1 MEENRKDKSTN
12 RDGERG
18 AALVMALLISG
29 LLLVISAGLLLEATT
44 NTYNVT
50 DATAEQQAF
59 NAAESGIQAAVYV
72 LRDNVTLPDD
82 KLIVP
87 NPTAGDCPATWDTAP
102 EQCKVNR
109 IDYLKALKVSESN
122 AADDT
127 SVNPR
132 LSRWM
137 QYAGE
142 RVTMDTQYQY
152 KLDISD
158 PDHTGTI
165 VAYSTMGKFFD
176 NDSIPPSS
184 GPIYRKTYGTAPNQT
199 ILEYVPQSSIEV
211 DTDTPTGNADANF
224 GSFRVTITGS
234 GALIPNH
241 NRFEIFVRMS
251 KPYFGSRVIRGYVS
265 PNTAATQAQAPRIL
279 FDSRTFTLQGSVIN
293 LDEVG
298 PVGSATVVGTTYTEG
313 PPPGFPVLLKP
324 VSAGTA
330 ENVIAGRISSP
341 EPIRLLIRSTGYGPR
356 GSVKVLEAIIQKN
369 FFNGI
374 TAPATLTLI
383 GPKSG
388 GGLNFVFNPGS
399 SNVTEY
405 SGQDQES
412 TDIIPPIGT
421 TDPDNLSDV
430 HDSVDGL
437 PPHPF
442 NGDVTGVPSD
452 VSLETGD
459 PSHWLSSPATL
470 DSTVKSLQKVA
481 YEAGR
486 YYPSGS
492 QPTTFG
498 DNTTG
503 QGITFCDGNCE
514 FTGAGGGIMVVT
526 GKLTLKGNF
535 SFKGMIIVT
544 GTGGVNRQGGGNGEI
559 FGNMIVA
566 PYLNSR
572 VLPESVVNATD
583 TFMPPQYD
591 LSGGGNSTIAYNS
604 TALSD
609 GLLGVSNF
617 VLGVVEK

>member
-1 MEENRKDKSTN
+1 MKENSKDLSVS
-12 RDGERG
+12 RQGEKG
-18 AALVMALLISG
+18 AALIMVLLISALLLVVSSG
-29 LLLVISAGLLLEATT
+29 LLLAATM

-50 DATAEQQAF
+50 DATSEQQAF

-82 KLIVP
+82 KLIMP
-87 NPTAGDCPATWDTAP
+87 NPTAGDCPATWNTAP
-102 EQCKVNR
+102 ELCKVNR
-109 IDYLKALKVSESN
+109 IDYLKALKPLESN
-122 AADDT
+122 ETITGLDAD
-127 SVNPR
+127 PR

-137 QYAGE
+137 DYGASDRVVMNDSQYS
-142 RVTMDTQYQY
+142 Y
-152 KLDISD
+152 KLGISD

-165 VAYSTMGKFFD
+165 VAYSTQGKFYT
-176 NDSIPPSS
+176 NDSLTTT
-184 GPIYRKTYGTAPNQT
+184 GDPIYRITYHG
-199 ILEYVPQSSIEV
+199 IGSDKIVVEYVPQPSHEL
-211 DTDTPTGNADANF
+211 DTAGGSAAANF
-224 GSFRVTITGS
+224 GTFRVTVTGN

-241 NRFEIFVRMS
+241 NRFEIFVRMT
-251 KPYFGSRVIRGYVS
+251 KPYFGSRVIRGYIA
-265 PNTAATQAQAPRIL
+265 PNTEATRAQAPKIL

-293 LDEVG
+293 LNT
-298 PVGSATVVGTTYTEG
+298 VGSSNVSTTYTEG
-313 PPPGFPVLLKP
+313 PPPGFVVPLAPASSGSTVGNQI
-324 VSAGTA
+324 AGT
-330 ENVIAGRISSP
+330 ISSP

-383 GPKSG
+383 GPQSVG
-388 GGLNFVFNPGS
+388 SVNFNFNPGS

-421 TDPDNLSDV
+421 SNQANLELV

-442 NGDVTGVPSD
+442 NGNVTGVPSD

-459 PSHWLSSPATL
+459 PSHWLYSPATL

-481 YEAGR
+481 FEAGR
-486 YYPSGS
+486 YFGSGT
-492 QPTTFG
+492 QPTAFG
-498 DNTTG
+498 DHATG
-503 QGITFCDGNCE
+503 QGITFCDGDCE
-514 FTGAGGGIMVVT
+514 FTGDGGGIMVVT

-544 GTGGVNRQGGGNGEI
+544 GTGGVDRKGGGNGEI

-566 PYLNSR
+566 PYANSS
-572 VLPESVVNATD
+572 VFPETAVATTD

-604 TALSD
+604 TALSE

>member
-1 MEENRKDKSTN
+1 MSEKINDLYLERK
-12 RDGERG
+12 GERG
-18 AALVMALLISG
+18 AALVMALLISA
-29 LLLVISAGLLLEATT
+29 LLLVISAGLLLEATS
-44 NTYNVT
+44 NTFNVN
-50 DATAEQQAF
+50 DATSEQQAF

-72 LRDNVTLPDD
+72 LRDNVTLPDAD
-82 KLIVP
+82 LIMP
-87 NPTAGDCPATWDTAP
+87 NPTAGDCPAHWDTAP
-102 EQCKVNR
+102 ELCKQNR
-109 IDYLKALKVSESN
+109 IDYLKALNIAESN
-122 AADDT
+122 AGTTGLDAD
-127 SVNPR
+127 PR
-132 LSRWM
+132 LSRWIG
-137 QYAGE
+137 YAGGD
-142 RVTMDTQYQY
+142 RVVMNNSQYSY
-152 KLDISD
+152 KLGISD

-165 VAYSTMGKFFD
+165 VAYSTAGKFYT
-176 NDSIPPSS
+176 NDSLTTT
-184 GPIYRKTYGTAPNQT
+184 GAPISRITYGSGADK
-199 ILEYVPQSSIEV
+199 IIVEYVPQATHEV
-211 DTDTPTGNADANF
+211 DTAGGSAPDNF
-224 GSFRVTITGS
+224 GTFRVTVSGS

-241 NRFEIFVRMS
+241 NRFEIFVRMT
-251 KPYFGSRVIRGYVS
+251 KPYFGSRVIRGYIA
-265 PNTAATQAQAPRIL
+265 PNTDATKAQAPRIL

-293 LDEVG
+293 LNT
-298 PVGSATVVGTTYTEG
+298 VGSNSVSTTYTDG
-313 PPPGFPVLLKP
+313 PPPGFVVNLAPAA
-324 VSAGTA
+324 SGSTADNQISGT
-330 ENVIAGRISSP
+330 ISSP

-356 GSVKVLEAIIQKN
+356 GSTKVLEAIIQKN

-383 GPKSG
+383 GPASSG
-388 GGLNFVFNPGS
+388 SSPFTFNPGS
-399 SNVTEY
+399 SNVAEY

-421 TDPDNLSDV
+421 TNPINLDAV

-442 NGDVTGVPSD
+442 NGNVLGVPSD

-459 PSHWLSSPATL
+459 PTHWLYSPATL
-470 DSTVKSLQKVA
+470 DATVKSLQKVA

-492 QPTTFG
+492 EPSNFG
-498 DNTTG
+498 DHETG

-514 FTGAGGGIMVVT
+514 FTGDGGGIMVVT

-544 GTGGVNRQGGGNGEI
+544 GTGGVDRQGAGNGEI

-566 PYLNSR
+566 PYVNSS
-572 VLPESVVNATD
+572 VLPETAVAVTD